1 MTVTGTNLEVCDLI
15 GSGTISGD
23 TVNTLGSLLEASWN
37 GEREV
42 MVGGGH
48 SRKWVED
55 GDTVRIKARAGH
67 GVGFGDC
74 TGRVLPA
81 LNDHQYY

>member
-23 TVNTLGSLLEASWN
+23 TVDSLGSLLEASWN

-42 MVGGGH
+42 FVGDGQT
-48 SRKWVED
+48 RKWLED
-55 GDTVRIKARAGH
+55 GDMVRIKARAGH

-74 TGRVLPA
+74 IGTVLPA
-81 LNDHQYY
+81 LNDHHYY

>member
-23 TVNTLGSLLEASWN
+23 TADSYCSLLEASWN

-42 MVGGGH
+42 MVEG
-48 SRKWVED
+48 
-55 GDTVRIKARAGH
+55 
-67 GVGFGDC
+67 
-74 TGRVLPA
+74 
-81 LNDHQYY
+81 

>member
-15 GSGTISGD
+15 GSGTISGN
-23 TVNTLGSLLEASWN
+23 TVESLSSLLEASWN

-42 MVGGGH
+42 MVGGGQT
-48 SRKWVED
+48 RKWLKD

-74 TGRVLPA
+74 TGRILPA
-81 LNDHQYY
+81 LNDNHYF